1 MNYYI
6 VLLINAPLVNLRDS
20 LHNFSESHLVIL
32 RERMAAIIQRF
43 GMIEK
48 DLKKIQWGKIV

>member
-1 MNYYI
+1 M
-6 VLLINAPLVNLRDS
+6 LLINAPHVNLRDS
-20 LHNFSESHLVIL
+20 LHNSSESHLVIL